1 MLSNFSVLKNN
12 ALFPEGMKGRAAN
25 RVNNEQLK
33 IYVPIIIQPLA
44 LRLCRHTAPGR
55 TRLHGFRGSWL
66 NSPEKNK
73 RVDGTPERKQI
84 TFKKQSTARTAAAG
98 ITE

>member
-33 IYVPIIIQPLA
+33 IYVLIIIQPLA

-55 TRLHGFRGSWL
+55 TRLQGFRERSL
-66 NSPEKNK
+66 FLKKLSPLKGN
-73 RVDGTPERKQI
+73 I
-84 TFKKQSTARTAAAG
+84 AF
-98 ITE
+98 